1 MDRMQV
7 KKKQPGFSLME
18 LIIVIAIM
26 AIMASGVALSIGLL
40 RSSDAKK
47 LASEINSSLTTL
59 RSENMAKSDLSYM
72 HIYYYEDDYYIQ
84 MSKDPVP
91 VVDGSG
97 RNIGNGSL
105 SVVFKGES
113 DITLG
118 PDNTE
123 TLTFC
128 INKKDGSFMKKVND
142 TELKTTSE
150 ILVTSSNTSTTH
162 HIKLVRDTGR
172 HYMEV
177 D

>member
-1 MDRMQV
+1 
-7 KKKQPGFSLME
+7 ME
-18 LIIVIAIM
+18 LIVVIAIIALM
-26 AIMASGVALSIGLL
+26 AGGITVSVGLL

-59 RSENMAKSDLSYM
+59 RSENMAKNELSYM
-72 HIYYYEDDYYIQ
+72 HIYYYEDAYYIQ

-91 VVDGSG
+91 VQDGSG
-97 RNIGNGSL
+97 KRVESGSVAV
-105 SVVFKGES
+105 SFRGES
-113 DITLG
+113 DIPLG
-118 PDNTE
+118 SGLTG

-150 ILVTSSNTSTTH
+150 IEVTSPNTSTKH
-162 HIKLVRDTGR
+162 HIVLVRDTGR